1 MKKLCMVLAVILF
14 TACSSDDAPKD
25 YTSENEQ
32 EIQAYI
38 ATNNLTVQSSNS
50 GLYYIIDTPGTGVAP
65 LTTDRVKVAY
75 KGYLTDGTVFDES
88 PEEGVSF
95 TFLNSLI
102 PGFTEGITYF
112 KEGGSG
118 TLIIP
123 AHLAYGSSTNGSIPA
138 GSVIIFDI
146 ELIYVNYK
154 TENEAEIQNYLI
166 ENELTA
172 QQSGTG
178 LFFTIDEPGDGRQP
192 TITDNVTVTYK
203 GYLTDGTVFDENTTG
218 IDFNLNGLISGF
230 AEGITYFQE
239 GGSGKLYIPAHLA
252 YGNTGVSGI
261 EGGSVII
268 FDIAL
273 LSVN

>member
-14 TACSSDDAPKD
+14 TACSSDDTPKD

-32 EIQAYI
+32 EIQAYL
-38 ATNNLTVQSSNS
+38 ATNNLTAQSSS
-50 GLYYIIDTPGTGVAP
+50 TGLYYIIDTPGTGVAP
-65 LTTDRVKVAY
+65 LTTDRVKIAY

-178 LFFTIDEPGDGRQP
+178 LFFTIDEPGDGQQP
-192 TITDNVTVTYK
+192 TLTDNVTFTIK
-203 GYLTDGTVFDENTTG
+203 GYFTDGEVFFESTTAT
-218 IDFNLNGLISGF
+218 DVQLNSILSGL
-230 AEGITYFQE
+230 AEGITYFNE
-239 GGSGKLYIPAHLA
+239 GGSGTLYIPAHLT
-252 YGNTGVSGI
+252 YGNIGAAGI
-261 EGGSVII
+261 EGGSVLIY
-268 FDIAL
+268 DITL